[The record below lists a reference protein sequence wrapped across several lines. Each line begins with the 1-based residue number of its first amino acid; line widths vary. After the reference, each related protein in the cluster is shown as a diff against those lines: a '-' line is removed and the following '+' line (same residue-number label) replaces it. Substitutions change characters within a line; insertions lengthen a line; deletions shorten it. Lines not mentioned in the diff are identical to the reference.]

1 MWKLMTLI
9 LLLCL
14 SFFSLADTCSGDPS
28 LSCSASNLSE
38 VEIGEPLDGANPRD
52 IKKILGIHALFW
64 AVQSDLYANTSTK
77 VSPQAVSILKNSGVG
92 FIRYGGGVNEIDWHG
107 CVGWVTDRPKQKLVD
122 WAAPMRCIFGLAE
135 YEKLNDELGLSSSW
149 HIANV
154 VGFEGKTNP
163 IEGLVKD
170 AAERAL
176 LVKELSSNR
185 QRFWELGNE
194 LDRGVL
200 RWSAAKITD
209 RDLPVAKVILK
220 SDPTARIIIPLLE
233 YSPDWVKNADEHNRY
248 LIKQHKTVASDYAL
262 HLYYDNAP
270 WGPSVANRLAIVR
283 NVAKIIKAEGVAKPA
298 IWVTEH
304 ARPPP
309 GTPADKGWRKS
320 WYQTGNHD
328 AIVATADFLIGLSQ
342 ISMVQGAAW
351 HGQNM
356 RVGPWTFIDTDEDG
370 GLHETRTS
378 RLFELLKP
386 SFDYQTL
393 VTKSTSVF
401 EPNLSGGYA
410 LRATAFADKADPLS
424 PKCVVWLVNRSSIEK
439 KVRLVKKSFSQ
450 ISDLKIRQINMPDS
464 YDPSVSI
471 GNLPV
476 LSQTT
481 KPINGAITIV
491 LPKRSV
497 VLLNIGSGDHT

>member
-1 MWKLMTLI
+1 MWKLMLLI
-9 LLLCL
+9 LLLVL
-14 SFFSLADTCSGDPS
+14 SFFSLADTCSGDPT
-28 LSCSASNLSE
+28 LSCSASISE
-38 VEIGEPLDGANPRD
+38 VEIGEPLAEANPRD
-52 IKKILGIHALFW
+52 VKKFLGIHALFW
-64 AVQSDLYANTSTK
+64 AMQSDLYANTPSK

-107 CVGWVTDRPKQKLVD
+107 CVGWVMDRPKQKLVD

-170 AAERAL
+170 AAERAQL
-176 LVKELSSNR
+176 IKELSGNR
-185 QRFWELGNE
+185 ERFWELGNE
-194 LDRGVL
+194 LDRDVL

-209 RDLPVAKVILK
+209 RDLPVAKAILK

-233 YSPDWVKNADEHNRY
+233 YSPDWVKNTDEHNRY
-248 LIKQHKTVASDYAL
+248 LIKQHKSVASDYAL

-270 WGPSVANRLAIVR
+270 WGPSVAIRLASVR
-283 NVAKIIKAEGVAKPA
+283 NVAKIIKTEGVSNPG

-342 ISMVQGAAW
+342 IPMVQGAAW

-356 RVGPWTFIDTDEDG
+356 RVGPWTFIDTDKDG
-370 GLHETRTS
+370 RLHETRTS

-386 SFDYQTL
+386 SFEALTL
-393 VTKSTSVF
+393 ATKTTSVY
-401 EPNLSGGYA
+401 EPSLSGGYA
-410 LRATAFADKADPLS
+410 LRAAAFADKNDPLNS
-424 PKCVVWLVNRSSIEK
+424 KCAVWMVNRSSVEQ

-450 ISDLKIRQINMPDS
+450 TSELKIGQINMPDS

-471 GNLPV
+471 ENLPV
-476 LSQTT
+476 LSQSV
-481 KPINGAITIV
+481 KPVNGAITV
-491 LPKRSV
+491 TLPKRSV
-497 VLLNIGSGDHT
+497 VLLSISSGNPA